1 MERSVSVQRLRRVDW
16 LQSLL
21 AEKLQQRNKQSLG
34 LFLA

>member
-1 MERSVSVQRLRRVDW
+1 
-16 LQSLL
+16 L